1 MLPTFKNTFKRM
13 WEEIEGQDLVEY
25 ALLIIMVSLLAVVSM
40 RNLASG
46 ISNAYAK
53 AATQL
58 NTATGGGGGNNGG
71 NNGNNGGNNGN
82 NGGNNGNNGGN
93 NGNNGGNKGNN
104 GNGNDG
110 NGNGNNGNGNGN
122 GNGNNFKL
130 QKLPSFVGSTPGA
143 GGRVL

>member
-1 MLPTFKNTFKRM
+1 MLHTFNRTLKRV
-13 WEEIEGQDLVEY
+13 WEEIEGQDLIEY
-25 ALLIIMVSLLAVVSM
+25 ALLIVLVSLLSVAAM

-46 ISNAYAK
+46 ISNAYGK

-93 NGNNGGNKGNN
+93 GGNGFF
-104 GNGNDG
+104 G
-110 NGNGNNGNGNGN
+110 
-122 GNGNNFKL
+122 F
-130 QKLPSFVGSTPGA
+130 FGS
-143 GGRVL
+143 V

>member
-1 MLPTFKNTFKRM
+1 MYFAGRKANHLAASILSFGKAQAREVSGGKMLHTFNRTLKRV
-13 WEEIEGQDLVEY
+13 WEEIEGQDLIEY
-25 ALLIIMVSLLAVVSM
+25 ALLIVLVSLLSVAAM

-46 ISNAYAK
+46 ISNAYGK

-93 NGNNGGNKGNN
+93 GGNGFF
-104 GNGNDG
+104 G
-110 NGNGNNGNGNGN
+110 
-122 GNGNNFKL
+122 F
-130 QKLPSFVGSTPGA
+130 FGS
-143 GGRVL
+143 V